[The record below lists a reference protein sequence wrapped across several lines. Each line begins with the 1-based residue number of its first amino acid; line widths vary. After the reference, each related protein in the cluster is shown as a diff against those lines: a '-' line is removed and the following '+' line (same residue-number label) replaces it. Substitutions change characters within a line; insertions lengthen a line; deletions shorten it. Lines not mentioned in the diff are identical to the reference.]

1 MTDHLCTSSTAAL
14 QKAAMSDMNLPK
26 RSYLYRAY
34 NGMAE
39 KPLLS
44 IAFVAVDNYIEI
56 WNSPTYVC
64 KIQFFPWPNT
74 T

>member
-1 MTDHLCTSSTAAL
+1 MSFIAAL
-14 QKAAMSDMNLPK
+14 QKAAISDMNLPIG
-26 RSYLYRAY
+26 SYLYRAY

-44 IAFVAVDNYIEI
+44 VSFVAVDNYIEI
-56 WNSPTYVC
+56 LNTPIYVC
-64 KIQFFPWPNT
+64 KIHFYPWPST